1 MRPYNLL
8 VILFM
13 LLLSHPSI
21 GQDQETVIERPPS
34 PSENAA
40 SENAASEDSPTETGA
55 AVKDE
60 TPSSAVESS
69 VTTPSEAN
77 PPSTR
82 DVPTGTASRPEPL
95 ASRVRA
101 VRAIRFGIVVFSI
114 LLSMTTIVVLM
125 QVNRW
130 SHGRY
135 AGRLWWLGILLF
147 PGWLLVGVVWAWNND
162 LWHAWLDGNLL

>member
-1 MRPYNLL
+1 MRPNNRLL
-8 VILFM
+8 VIFM
-13 LLLSHPSI
+13 LLLSNPCI
-21 GQDQETVIERPPS
+21 GQDQDTNLESLPS
-34 PSENAA
+34 QS
-40 SENAASEDSPTETGA
+40 DSPPTETFSA
-55 AVKDE
+55 DKTAP
-60 TPSSAVESS
+60 PSSAAEVSTAAPPGVNSS
-69 VTTPSEAN
+69 
-77 PPSTR
+77 STR
-82 DVPTGTASRPEPL
+82 DLATASATRPEPL

-125 QVNRW
+125 HVNRW

-147 PGWLLVGVVWAWNND
+147 PAWLLVGIVWAWNND